1 MKNRRVLYQI
11 KSLEK
16 SLLRHNKEKSIEEKE
31 ITPTQMEILLYI
43 FKNEEKDIYQKD
55 LENILNLRRATV
67 SGVLQTM
74 EKNNLITRVTDA
86 EDTRTKKIILNE
98 ETKKIFLKHLKQF
111 DEIEKVIVDGISEE
125 ELKVFFEVIQKMKNN
140 VEKLN

>member
-16 SLLRHNKEKSIEEKE
+16 SLLRHNKDKSIKDKE

-43 FKNEEKDIYQKD
+43 FKNEDKDIYQKD
-55 LENILNLRRATV
+55 LENVLNLRRATV

-74 EKNNLITRVTDA
+74 EKNHLITRVTDI
-86 EDTRTKKIILNE
+86 EDTRAKKIILNE
-98 ETKKIFLKHLKQF
+98 ETKNIFLRHLKQF
-111 DEIEKVIVDGISEE
+111 EEIEKVIVDGIPEE
-125 ELKVFFEVIQKMKNN
+125 ELEIFFEVIQKMKNN

>member
-16 SLLRHNKEKSIEEKE
+16 SILRHNKEKSIKDKE
-31 ITPTQMEILLYI
+31 ITATQMEILLYI
-43 FKNEEKDIYQKD
+43 FKNEDKDIYQKD
-55 LENILNLRRATV
+55 LENVLNLRRATV

-74 EKNNLITRVTDA
+74 EKNNLITRITDA

-98 ETKKIFLKHLKQF
+98 ETRNIFLRHLKQF
-111 DEIEKVIVDGISEE
+111 DEIEKVIVDGISEK
-125 ELKVFFEVIQKMKNN
+125 ELEVFFEVIQKMKNN

>member
-16 SLLRHNKEKSIEEKE
+16 SILRHNKEKSIKDKE
-31 ITPTQMEILLYI
+31 ITTTQMEILLYI
-43 FKNEEKDIYQKD
+43 FKNEDKDIYQKE
-55 LENILNLRRATV
+55 LENVLNLRRATV

-74 EKNNLITRVTDA
+74 EKNHLITRVTDI
-86 EDTRTKKIILNE
+86 EDTRAKKIILNE
-98 ETKKIFLKHLKQF
+98 ETKNIFLRHLKQF
-111 DEIEKVIVDGISEE
+111 EEIEKVIVDGISEE
-125 ELKVFFEVIQKMKNN
+125 ELEIFFEVIQKMKNN

>member
-1 MKNRRVLYQI
+1 MKNKRVLYQI

-16 SLLRHNKEKSIEEKE
+16 SLLRHNKDKSIKDKE

-43 FKNEEKDIYQKD
+43 FKNEDKDIYQKD
-55 LENILNLRRATV
+55 LENVLNLRRATV

-74 EKNNLITRVTDA
+74 EKNHLITRVTDI
-86 EDTRTKKIILNE
+86 EDTRAKKIILNE
-98 ETKKIFLKHLKQF
+98 ETKNIFLRHLKQF
-111 DEIEKVIVDGISEE
+111 EEIEKVIVDGISEK
-125 ELKVFFEVIQKMKNN
+125 ELEVFFEVIQKMQNN

>member
-16 SLLRHNKEKSIEEKE
+16 SILRHNKEKSIKDKE

-43 FKNEEKDIYQKD
+43 FKNEDKDIYQKD
-55 LENILNLRRATV
+55 LENVLNLRRATV

-74 EKNNLITRVTDA
+74 EKNHLITRVTDI
-86 EDTRTKKIILNE
+86 EDTRAKKIILNE
-98 ETKKIFLKHLKQF
+98 ETKNIFLRHLKQF
-111 DEIEKVIVDGISEE
+111 EEIEKVIVDGISEE
-125 ELKVFFEVIQKMKNN
+125 ELEIFFEVIQKMKNN

>member
-16 SLLRHNKEKSIEEKE
+16 SILRHNKEKSIKDKE
-31 ITPTQMEILLYI
+31 ITTTQMEILLYI
-43 FKNEEKDIYQKD
+43 FKNEDKDIYQKE
-55 LENILNLRRATV
+55 LENVLNLRRATV

-74 EKNNLITRVTDA
+74 EKNNLITRITDA

-98 ETKKIFLKHLKQF
+98 ETRNIFLRQLKQF
-111 DEIEKVIVDGISEE
+111 DEIEKVIVDGISEK
-125 ELKVFFEVIQKMKNN
+125 ELEVFFEVIQRMKNN

>member
-16 SLLRHNKEKSIEEKE
+16 SILRHNKEKSIKDKE
-31 ITPTQMEILLYI
+31 ITTTQMEILLYI
-43 FKNEEKDIYQKD
+43 FKNEDKDIYQKE
-55 LENILNLRRATV
+55 LENVLNLRRATV

-74 EKNNLITRVTDA
+74 EKNNLITRITDA

-98 ETKKIFLKHLKQF
+98 ETRNIFLKQLKQF
-111 DEIEKVIVDGISEE
+111 DEIEKVIVDGISEK
-125 ELKVFFEVIQKMKNN
+125 ELEVFFEVIQKMKNN

>member
-16 SLLRHNKEKSIEEKE
+16 SILRHNKEKSIKDKE
-31 ITPTQMEILLYI
+31 ITTTQMEILLYI
-43 FKNEEKDIYQKD
+43 FKNEDKDIYQKE
-55 LENILNLRRATV
+55 LENVLNLRRATV

-74 EKNNLITRVTDA
+74 EKNNLITRITDA

-98 ETKKIFLKHLKQF
+98 ETRNIFFRQLKQF
-111 DEIEKVIVDGISEE
+111 DEIEKVIVDGISEK
-125 ELKVFFEVIQKMKNN
+125 ELEVFFEVIQKMKNN

>member
-16 SLLRHNKEKSIEEKE
+16 SILRHNKEKSIKDKE
-31 ITPTQMEILLYI
+31 ITTTQMEILLYI
-43 FKNEEKDIYQKD
+43 FKNEDKDIYQKE
-55 LENILNLRRATV
+55 LENVLNLRRATV

-74 EKNNLITRVTDA
+74 EKNNLIKRITDA

-98 ETKKIFLKHLKQF
+98 ETRNIFLRQLKQF
-111 DEIEKVIVDGISEE
+111 DEIEKVIVDGISEK
-125 ELKVFFEVIQKMKNN
+125 ELEVFFEVIQKMKNN

>member
-16 SLLRHNKEKSIEEKE
+16 SILRHNKEKSIKDKE
-31 ITPTQMEILLYI
+31 ITTTQMEILLYI
-43 FKNEEKDIYQKD
+43 FKNEDKDIYQKE
-55 LENILNLRRATV
+55 LENVLNLRRATV

-74 EKNNLITRVTDA
+74 EKNNLITRITDA

-98 ETKKIFLKHLKQF
+98 ETRNIFLRHLKQF
-111 DEIEKVIVDGISEE
+111 DEIEKVIVDGISEK
-125 ELKVFFEVIQKMKNN
+125 ELEVFFEVIQKMKNN

>member
-16 SLLRHNKEKSIEEKE
+16 SILRHNKEKSIKDKE
-31 ITPTQMEILLYI
+31 ITTTQMEILLYI
-43 FKNEEKDIYQKD
+43 FKNEDKDIYQKE
-55 LENILNLRRATV
+55 LENVLNLRRATV

-74 EKNNLITRVTDA
+74 EKNNLITRITDA

-98 ETKKIFLKHLKQF
+98 ETRNIFLRQLKQF
-111 DEIEKVIVDGISEE
+111 DEIEKVIVDGISEK
-125 ELKVFFEVIQKMKNN
+125 ELEVFFEVIQKMKNN

>member
-16 SLLRHNKEKSIEEKE
+16 SILRHNKEKSIKDKE

-43 FKNEEKDIYQKD
+43 FKNEDKDIYQKD
-55 LENILNLRRATV
+55 LENVLNLRRATV

-74 EKNNLITRVTDA
+74 EKNHLITRVTDI
-86 EDTRTKKIILNE
+86 EDTRAKKIILNE
-98 ETKKIFLKHLKQF
+98 ETKNIFLRHLKQF
-111 DEIEKVIVDGISEE
+111 EEIEKVIVDGISEE
-125 ELKVFFEVIQKMKNN
+125 VFEIFFEVIQKLKNN

>member
-16 SLLRHNKEKSIEEKE
+16 SILRHNKEKSIKDKE
-31 ITPTQMEILLYI
+31 ITTTQMEILLYI
-43 FKNEEKDIYQKD
+43 FKNEDKDIYQKD
-55 LENILNLRRATV
+55 LEKVLNLRRATV

-74 EKNNLITRVTDA
+74 EKNNLITRITNA

-98 ETKKIFLKHLKQF
+98 ETRNIFLRHLKQF
-111 DEIEKVIVDGISEE
+111 DEIEKVIVDGISEK
-125 ELKVFFEVIQKMKNN
+125 ELEVFFEVIQKMKNN

>member
-16 SLLRHNKEKSIEEKE
+16 SILRHNKEKSIKDKE
-31 ITPTQMEILLYI
+31 ITTTQMEILLYI
-43 FKNEEKDIYQKD
+43 FKNEDKDIYQKE
-55 LENILNLRRATV
+55 LENVLNLRRATV

-74 EKNNLITRVTDA
+74 EKNHLITRVTDI
-86 EDTRTKKIILNE
+86 EDTRAKKIILND
-98 ETKKIFLKHLKQF
+98 ETKNIFLRHLKQF
-111 DEIEKVIVDGISEE
+111 EEIEKVIVDGISEE
-125 ELKVFFEVIQKMKNN
+125 ELEIFFEVIQKMKNN

>member
-1 MKNRRVLYQI
+1 MKNKRVLYQI

-16 SLLRHNKEKSIEEKE
+16 SLLRHNKDKSIKDKE

-43 FKNEEKDIYQKD
+43 FKNEDKDIYQKD
-55 LENILNLRRATV
+55 LENVLNLRRATV

-74 EKNNLITRVTDA
+74 EKNHLITRVTDI
-86 EDTRTKKIILNE
+86 EDTRAKKIILNE
-98 ETKKIFLKHLKQF
+98 ETKNIFLRHLKQF
-111 DEIEKVIVDGISEE
+111 EEIEKVIVDGISEE
-125 ELKVFFEVIQKMKNN
+125 ELEIFFEVIQKMKNN

>member
-16 SLLRHNKEKSIEEKE
+16 SILRHNKEKSIKDKE
-31 ITPTQMEILLYI
+31 ITTTQMEILLYI
-43 FKNEEKDIYQKD
+43 FKNEDKDIYQKD
-55 LENILNLRRATV
+55 LEKVLNLRRATV

-74 EKNNLITRVTDA
+74 EKNNLITRITDA

-98 ETKKIFLKHLKQF
+98 ETRNIFLRHLKQF
-111 DEIEKVIVDGISEE
+111 DEIEKVIVDGISEK
-125 ELKVFFEVIQKMKNN
+125 ELEVFFEVIQKMKNN

>member
-16 SLLRHNKEKSIEEKE
+16 SILRHNKEKSIKDKE
-31 ITPTQMEILLYI
+31 ITTTQMEILLYI
-43 FKNEEKDIYQKD
+43 FKNEDKDIYQKD
-55 LENILNLRRATV
+55 LENVLNLRRATV

-74 EKNNLITRVTDA
+74 EKNNLITRITDA

-98 ETKKIFLKHLKQF
+98 ETRNIFLRQLKQF
-111 DEIEKVIVDGISEE
+111 DEIEKVIVEGISEK
-125 ELKVFFEVIQKMKNN
+125 ELEVFFEVIQKMKNN